1 MSGHPPSDADAVAA
15 NDFGPGD
22 ERAAAGS
29 PRKREALELFRELP
43 RHYDLLSSAL
53 SFGQDPRWRRALVTA
68 LAPVAG
74 ARVLDVA
81 TGTGMVAAEL
91 LSRTDCTVL
100 GIDQSPQMLAA
111 ARRRFAGNARV
122 ELLEGEAEAL
132 PFADHSFDALTF
144 TYLLR
149 YVDAPASTMRELARV
164 VRPGG
169 RVASLEFY
177 VPPWR
182 PAYWAWRFYTA
193 VGLPT
198 LGRIA
203 SREWAEVG
211 RFLGPSIRS
220 FYAQHPLQRIAG
232 YWRDAGLID
241 LTVRPMSLG
250 GGVVISATRGI
261 DAPAQPPSPG
271 EAMRL
276 GGATH
281 SSEARQ
287 RAASGEAGD
296 ARGA

>member
-15 NDFGPGD
+15 SDPSATD
-22 ERAAAGS
+22 GS
-29 PRKREALELFRELP
+29 ARKREALELFRELP

-53 SFGQDPRWRRALVTA
+53 SFGQDPRWRRALVEA
-68 LAPVAG
+68 AAPVPGAG
-74 ARVLDVA
+74 VLDVA

-91 LSRTDCTVL
+91 LARTDCTVV
-100 GIDQSPQMLAA
+100 GIDQSAQMLGA
-111 ARRRFAGNARV
+111 ARARFAGNPRV
-122 ELLEGEAEAL
+122 ELLEGQAESL

-149 YVDAPASTMRELARV
+149 YVDDPAATLRELARV

-169 RVASLEFY
+169 RVASLEFG

-211 RFLGPSIRS
+211 RFLGPSIRG
-220 FYAQHPLQRIAG
+220 FYARHPLQRIAG
-232 YWRDAGLID
+232 YWREAGLID
-241 LTVRPMSLG
+241 VSVRRMSLG
-250 GGVVISATRGI
+250 GGVVISATRGV
-261 DAPAQPPSPG
+261 DATPS
-271 EAMRL
+271 
-276 GGATH
+276 GG
-281 SSEARQ
+281 
-287 RAASGEAGD
+287 GGD